1 MAAPYLIIGLDTEYV
16 APERVG
22 GREGENTVLSYQ
34 YYALNPETG
43 QGVGGI
49 IYPRG
54 GHRHQRLSL
63 PGFIRE
69 ISDRSS

>member
-1 MAAPYLIIGLDTEYV
+1 MAAPYLIVGFDTEYV
-16 APERVG
+16 AAERVG
-22 GREGENTVLSYQ
+22 AREGENTVLSYQ

-54 GHRHQRLSL
+54 GTGTSACHFRALFANL
-63 PGFIRE
+63 
-69 ISDRSS
+69 